1 MRWSSWLGDRQI
13 YKVTFPTDFSWSI
26 FWGNKKTTEC
36 YWGKNFSNVASHFSR
51 SYVGFWRWTDKK
63 IFLPLLKMI
72 VSSQATFH
80 PQHFRRSPPPPPIF
94 RHWLYSCV
102 QAKFVRTMCTITLDT
117 TQAPIRAWTL
127 TSGLLIPNDKATVM
141 LKAPPPPPLTCLLG
155 TYCFTQFREAF
166 SVKLTLI

>member
-13 YKVTFPTDFSWSI
+13 YKATFPTDFSWSI

-36 YWGKNFSNVASHFSR
+36 YWGKNFSKVASHFSR

-63 IFLPLLKMI
+63 YFYPSWKWLFHLKQPSTLSTLEDPPLLQFLGTGYTP
-72 VSSQATFH
+72 VCRLS
-80 PQHFRRSPPPPPIF
+80 
-94 RHWLYSCV
+94 
-102 QAKFVRTMCTITLDT
+102 FVRTMCTITLDT

-141 LKAPPPPPLTCLLG
+141 LKAPPLNLLVRHLL
-155 TYCFTQFREAF
+155 FHP
-166 SVKLTLI
+166 I